1 MNPTGKNHEGTQL
14 EQFVMRSLTWW
25 MKSGLSSKND
35 LPGGTVSLEVVRQ
48 KIRELNLG
56 DQKLED
62 DMTFEIVNRIVV
74 SNMMDKKRAK
84 KQENK
89 EFTPVSDGIQLTPAN
104 VVEQNYSDHGAVL
117 VTQKEKIRLKRLLAE
132 NARRKMEALKLYEPI
147 PIQQAFHQSKARH
160 RLVRGGNRSGKTTV
174 AAVELARAVCG
185 EDPFTK
191 YPVSNGRAFCVG
203 RNLDHI
209 GNVMWRKLGRPGAFR
224 IIRDKFT
231 KQWRAYRPWDAEDAK
246 NFHLSRPSPPLIPRR
261 LIKRIAWEN
270 KAKNIP
276 KMVTLTNGWE
286 LNFYSSEGKPPQGS
300 DIDIFWLDEEIID
313 PDWHPELS
321 ARILDRKG
329 CGFWSATPQAGTEKL
344 LELHERALTEIEKF
358 PDSPND
364 RSVDEFVIVLDDN
377 PHIGEREKREFASG
391 MSEEERKVRI
401 NGEFA
406 INSLRVFPEFSKTM
420 HCVQFFHV
428 PHEWTKYAIVDPGRQ
443 VCCVLFAA
451 VPPNHLGDSIYI
463 YDELYIHNCD
473 AEQFGQKMA
482 SKAVGQSFEKFI
494 IDMHGGRLSD
504 IGSGMNVEQQYSR
517 ALRRNRVFSQ
527 ATGSGFQWGSDDVS
541 GAIEAARG
549 LLLVRHDGSV
559 RLKVFD
565 RCVNFMWEIERY
577 RYKKDPKGFITDKP
591 EERGRVHAMACLRY
605 LAAANLKYKTP
616 VAAPQVDDVVMRAF
630 KKKQKRMK
638 DKSAGSINL
647 GPGKERI

>member
-1 MNPTGKNHEGTQL
+1 MVTL
-14 EQFVMRSLTWW
+14 
-25 MKSGLSSKND
+25 D
-35 LPGGTVSLEVVRQ
+35 LVRK
-48 KIRELNLG
+48 KISELNLG
-56 DQKLED
+56 DNKLTD
-62 DMTFEIVNRIVV
+62 DMSYDLVNRIVV
-74 SNMMDKKRAK
+74 SSMMDQKRKQRQEKTEIKKAIGSTDHLVAK
-84 KQENK
+84 IAIEN
-89 EFTPVSDGIQLTPAN
+89 TNQA
-104 VVEQNYSDHGAVL
+104 GAVL
-117 VTQKEKIRLKRLLAE
+117 VTQKERLRLKRLLAE
-132 NARRKMEALKLYEPI
+132 NAKRRMEALKIYEPI
-147 PIQQAFHQSKARH
+147 PIQQAFHKSKSRH

-185 EDPFTK
+185 EDPHVK
-191 YPVSNGRAFCVG
+191 YPLTNGRAFCVG

-231 KQWRAYRPWDAEDAK
+231 KQWRAYRPWDEEDAK
-246 NFHLSRPSPPLIPRR
+246 NFHLSRPSPPLIPKR

-276 KMVTLTNGWE
+276 KVVILSNGWE
-286 LNFYSSEGKPPQGS
+286 ITFYSSEGKPPQGS

-344 LELHERALTEIEKF
+344 LELHERAITEAEKYPST
-358 PDSPND
+358 PDD
-364 RSVDEFVIVLDDN
+364 RAVDEFVIVLDDN
-377 PHIGEREKREFASG
+377 PHIGEREKREFIEG
-391 MSEEERKVRI
+391 MSEDERKVRV

-406 INSLRVFPEFSKTM
+406 INSLRVFPEFNKTM
-420 HCVQFFHV
+420 HCVEFFHV
-428 PHEWTKYAIVDPGRQ
+428 PYEWTKYAIVDPGRQ
-443 VCCVLFAA
+443 VCCVLFVA
-451 VPPNHLGDSIYI
+451 VPPSSFGDNIYI
-463 YDELYIHNCD
+463 YDELYIYNCD

-482 SKAVGQSFEKFI
+482 QKSIGQNFEKFI

-517 ALRRNRVFSQ
+517 ALRKNRVFSN

-541 GAIEAARG
+541 GAIEAARS
-549 LLLVRHDGSV
+549 LLLVRQDGSV
-559 RLKVFD
+559 RLRVFG
-565 RCVNFMWEIERY
+565 RCVNFIWEIERY

-605 LAAANLKYKTP
+605 LAAANLKYKP
-616 VAAPQVDDVVMRAF
+616 VETAQPADDAVLRAF
-630 KKKQKRMK
+630 KKKQKRMANK
-638 DKSAGSINL
+638 NGGGSINL